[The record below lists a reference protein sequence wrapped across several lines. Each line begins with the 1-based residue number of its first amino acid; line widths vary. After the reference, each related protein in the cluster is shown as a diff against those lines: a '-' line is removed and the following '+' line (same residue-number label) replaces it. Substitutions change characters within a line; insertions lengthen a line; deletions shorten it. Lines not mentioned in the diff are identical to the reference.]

1 MYLLDMMALVDQI
14 PGLKSSLEGS
24 DFLIPLNFPIYFF
37 SLFSIGVNEILPK
50 YFCETPSSL

>member
-1 MYLLDMMALVDQI
+1 MYLLDVMALVDQI

-37 SLFSIGVNEILPK
+37 FTVFYWGK
-50 YFCETPSSL
+50 